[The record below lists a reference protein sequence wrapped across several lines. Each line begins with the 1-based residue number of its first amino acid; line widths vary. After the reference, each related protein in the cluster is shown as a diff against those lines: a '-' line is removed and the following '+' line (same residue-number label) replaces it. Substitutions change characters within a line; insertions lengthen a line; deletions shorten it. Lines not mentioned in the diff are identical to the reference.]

1 MAEKDDEIRA
11 IETRA
16 EIISVKAQRNGLF
29 QVVMELPE
37 FAVDQAKIMM
47 GWTRLDLRV
56 LIEKDRIP

>member
-1 MAEKDDEIRA
+1 MTEKDNEIRA

-16 EIISVKAQRNGLF
+16 EIISVKVLRNGLF

-37 FAVDQAKIMM
+37 FAVDQTKVLM

-56 LIEKDRIP
+56 LIEKDRMP

>member
-37 FAVDQAKIMM
+37 FAVDQTKVLM

-56 LIEKDRIP
+56 LIEKDRMP